1 LRYDAV
7 VRPQRIIQTA
17 LLISL
22 IPACVDDPDLAV
34 DEQPLGGATDCSVA
48 GAYPDDGLDDR
59 AAIQTALTTK
69 GCALLGP
76 GVYDIGTPLPRLA
89 GANRFDM
96 LSLATGRSLRGTG
109 PSTVLRFSGDAGAG
123 DWHGIGVVGNEVEV
137 SSLSLDTTQLLNTQE
152 QTHVI
157 HILGPALRVRVA
169 NNWFNHPSKPQWRSG
184 DCIKVVGYDP
194 TATADRR
201 VSFEIHGNVFTL
213 CDRSGVAIHS
223 GVSSGVITGNLFLGT
238 GDQDLDLEG
247 GGGVIDDLVVNGN
260 VFQRSLNTGL
270 SVAIG
275 ADHTRR
281 ASFMGNVIHGGGMNT
296 YNVDYLTVVGNAFE
310 VPGAALDMVKST
322 TAVTISGNVFN
333 QTDPAATIALI
344 KGSHHNSGSPGSVVF
359 SNNVVKAVNATGSL
373 VNIISAFDVT
383 VSNNSF
389 TWSPPTVPTGTST
402 LSTIYGII
410 KLTDSIIFANN
421 VVRGPWSRVLTVS
434 NSYEATYGG
443 GIRAVTFSGNV
454 MRGPLA
460 GLFCSQSGPGPL
472 VSFGNSGVPASNCVG
487 VTSGN

>member
-1 LRYDAV
+1 MGKL
-7 VRPQRIIQTA
+7 TSLLFA
-17 LLISL
+17 LC
-22 IPACVDDPDLAV
+22 ACVDQPSTSELD
-34 DEQPLGGATDCSVA
+34 QPLGGFTDCSVP
-48 GAYPDDGLDDR
+48 GASPDDGIDDR
-59 AAIQTALTTK
+59 LAIQTALTTK

-76 GVYDIGTPLPRLA
+76 GVYDIFTPLPRPV
-89 GANRFDM
+89 GTNKYDM
-96 LSLATGRSLRGTG
+96 LSMGTGRSLRGMG
-109 PSTVLRFSGDAGAG
+109 PATVLRFSGDANAQ
-123 DWHGIGVVGNEVEV
+123 DWHGIGIVGNEAEV
-137 SSLSLDTTQLLNTQE
+137 SSLSFDTTQLLNTQE

-157 HILGPALRVRVA
+157 QILGPAVRTRVS
-169 NNWFNHPSKPQWRSG
+169 NSWFNHPSKVGMRSG
-184 DCIKVVGYDP
+184 DCIKIVGYDP
-194 TATADRR
+194 TATGVDKR

-223 GVSSGVITGNLFLGT
+223 GVSSGVLTGNLFLGT

-260 VFQRSLNTGL
+260 VFQRSLNSGL

-310 VPGAALDMVKST
+310 VPGSALDMVKST

-389 TWSPPTVPTGTST
+389 TWSPPTVPSGTST

-410 KLTDSIIFANN
+410 KNTDSILFANN

-443 GIRAVTFSGNV
+443 GIRSVTFSGNV

-460 GLFCSQSGPGPL
+460 GLFCSQSGPGPI

-487 VTSGN
+487 VTAGN